1 MKKSLHGWQKVCL
14 VFSIILVLI
23 LLFYG
28 LQWGSRS
35 DSPVLAEKET
45 AGKEAPSRSRFLEG
59 YVQHK
64 HEPWKSQTGKDAECH
79 VCPELS
85 EVMKRD
91 GSSDDRMKEF
101 AKEREASREQFRS
114 CRDFLRE
121 AAAAGIPNP
130 HMSHLGDCDGDSPL
144 HVSRN
149 IEDVRTLLK
158 ADADP
163 NSRNDFGA
171 TPLHYAALMYK
182 DSEIVEALLEAGAD
196 PNLQN
201 EVGATPLLAMKK
213 MDSVQRSH
221 ARLLRNAEHE
231 AEEQGST
238 VEEYWE
244 RHPRRKNTLDQLLK
258 RYEDAARIEIALKG
272 AMGLYEKTDDMMAER
287 GRSGR

>member
-1 MKKSLHGWQKVCL
+1 MIMKMKKSLHGWQKVCL

-28 LQWGSRS
+28 LRWGSRS

-64 HEPWKSQTGKDAECH
+64 HEPWKSQTGK
-79 VCPELS
+79 S

-130 HMSHLGDCDGDSPL
+130 HMSHLGGCDGDRPL

-171 TPLHYAALMYK
+171 TPLHYAALMYR
-182 DSEIVEALLEAGAD
+182 DSEIVEALLESGAD

-201 EVGATPLLAMKK
+201 EIGETPLLAMKK
-213 MDSVQRSH
+213 MDSVQSSH

-238 VEEYWE
+238 VEEYWK
-244 RHPRRKNTLDQLLK
+244 RHPRRKNTLDQLPE
-258 RYEDAARIEIALKG
+258 RYESAARIEIALKE
-272 AMGLYEKTDDMMAER
+272 AMGLYEKMDDMMAER